1 MLSSSTRKSIFATCT
16 ESSAIVVDN
25 ATAPEPSKLTA
36 LAVTSPVKEKFCAE
50 AKAVAVAALP
60 VVEPELP
67 VTFPVTLPVT
77 LPSRFAINVP
87 VVCPVPLISTVVE
100 GSAWLP

>member
-1 MLSSSTRKSIFATCT
+1 MFPTCT

-36 LAVTSPVKEKFCAE
+36 LAVTSPDKEKFCAE

-67 VTFPVTLPVT
+67 VMFPVTLPVT
-77 LPSRFAINVP
+77 LPSIFTINVP
-87 VVCPVPLISTVVE
+87 VVWPVPETFTVVV